1 MYDPTE
7 YEGDDQIYE
16 NLDDLP
22 DGDIPDV
29 NDDGYDETYDE
40 TYDGTN
46 DEGYDDAYDEA
57 YDEGYDQ
64 VPPTEDEYI
73 EGEQPDIEGDEGMG
87 GDFESEGEL

>member
-29 NDDGYDETYDE
+29 NDDGYDETYD
-40 TYDGTN
+40 GTN
-46 DEGYDDAYDEA
+46 DEAYDEA

-64 VPPTEDEYI
+64 VPPTEDEYV

>member
-40 TYDGTN
+40 
-46 DEGYDDAYDEA
+46 AYDEA

-64 VPPTEDEYI
+64 VPPTEDEYV